1 MSACT
6 GLVCIDG
13 RGSSEGYGSPGGDA
27 GVMIRTLLAYYL
39 VTGKQATREQITTY
53 VKRVSHSLGK
63 SIYIHTDSHA
73 REHYNPETDPSE
85 DGAKP
90 ENIGC
95 GYIKVC
101 VTSPQTL
108 GEKGVDI
115 LPEIAKTVVITVY
128 DILKTKPKR
137 VGLVVLEGEHSEN
150 KVLVCNSE
158 DRALNPKGHK
168 FIYHPANE
176 EKEALMMIDHLVEI
190 AGCAGEKAK
199 IVEVTKE
206 LNKTHWEKVIA
217 VLAPDA
223 KWKTYE

>member
-1 MSACT
+1 MSAS

-13 RGSSEGYGSPGGDA
+13 RGAAGGYGSPGGDA

-39 VTGKQATREQITTY
+39 ITGKQATREQIMTY
-53 VKRVSHSLGK
+53 VKRVNHSIGK

-73 REHYNPETDPSE
+73 IAHYNPETDPSE

-101 VTSPQTL
+101 VTSPKTL
-108 GEKGVDI
+108 GERGADI
-115 LPEIAKTVVITVY
+115 LPQIASSVVVTVY
-128 DILKTKPKR
+128 DVLKTKPKR

-150 KVLVCNSE
+150 KVLVCHNE
-158 DRALNPKGHK
+158 ERALNPKGHK

-176 EKEALMMIDHLVEI
+176 DKEALMMIDHLCEI
-190 AGCAGEKAK
+190 CGCPDEKQK
-199 IVEVTKE
+199 LIDLTRE
-206 LNKTHWEKVIA
+206 LNKEHWEKVIA
-217 VLAPDA
+217 VLAPEA